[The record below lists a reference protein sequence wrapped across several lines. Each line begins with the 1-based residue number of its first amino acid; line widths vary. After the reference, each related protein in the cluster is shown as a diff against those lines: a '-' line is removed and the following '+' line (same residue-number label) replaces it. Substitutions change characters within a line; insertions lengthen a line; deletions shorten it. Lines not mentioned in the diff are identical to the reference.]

1 MDNTYDGGTFEFYYF
16 HRDLLAQ
23 SERAISMMQMLTR
36 AATSFF
42 NQKNKSRRPGGGDIN
57 PFSQSVI

>member
-42 NQKNKSRRPGGGDIN
+42 NQIQSR
-57 PFSQSVI
+57 S

>member
-1 MDNTYDGGTFEFYYF
+1 MMRNQSTEVEDMDNTYDGGTFEFYYF

-42 NQKNKSRRPGGGDIN
+42 NQIQSR
-57 PFSQSVI
+57 S